1 MSRRRATEAGE
12 NRRTEAEQA
21 ISNDPAIHR
30 GSSHHPSHT
39 CGERRGVRHTCV
51 MRLLKSCQSPMIA
64 SIMRRSAST
73 RVRMAQR
80 YGHFSTDARR
90 AAMEAMSMAGRNV
103 AETEIDDAGATA

>member
-1 MSRRRATEAGE
+1 
-12 NRRTEAEQA
+12 
-21 ISNDPAIHR
+21 
-30 GSSHHPSHT
+30 
-39 CGERRGVRHTCV
+39 VRHTCV